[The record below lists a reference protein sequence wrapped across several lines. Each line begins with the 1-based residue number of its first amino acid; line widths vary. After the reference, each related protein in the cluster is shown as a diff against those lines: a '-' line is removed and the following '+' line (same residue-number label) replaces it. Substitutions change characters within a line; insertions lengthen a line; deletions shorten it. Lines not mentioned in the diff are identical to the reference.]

1 MEARAVG
8 RTPSPVYAET
18 CCARA
23 LSIASG
29 VWALDA
35 DPLPIPV
42 NGLSGR

>member
-8 RTPSPVYAET
+8 RTPSPVYT
-18 CCARA
+18 GTSCARA

-29 VWALDA
+29 VCALNA
-35 DPLPIPV
+35 DPLLNSV